1 MSIIQGMPQKI
12 HTRPKRFSSWVE
24 AILLILLMA
33 FIFSGIILVPFH
45 ADEAAYIYMSGDYDV
60 IVKQGNPGAFLLNK
74 EASDQGMRLS
84 IGSILGFSIGLARD
98 VTDMGGS
105 LNNNWDWGY
114 TWSENI
120 QQGNMPNHQLLTLAR
135 ACSALMGALSIFFFF
150 LTTRQLLG
158 SRLPAWVAAILLA
171 THGGILVHFRCAMQ
185 EGPKFLFLTI
195 TLYLASRTLR
205 GLKNGRVH
213 ISIYVLLGLASG
225 LTLAAKQDTVPML
238 LAIYLALALVPVW
251 QKETGRV
258 ILVNI
263 LDLGAATTLALASFL
278 ALTPIFWGWWETV
291 FVLAGFAT
299 LLFQIPP
306 WNVNK
311 AAKPL
316 ALAGCALI
324 VSMTAVSP
332 SLWYR
337 VHIPFSKMMEVRKVI
352 IGGQV
357 DYLMSNNLFYLNTFE
372 NKARFLLTSIVT
384 SSVASSAMYMD
395 STNLGINPIDEQ
407 IAIYEASY
415 LDGRIDTP
423 ILDALIVILFAV
435 GIRVLFRRFSMESLL
450 IFSLLFITTAV
461 LFVSI
466 PLPWQRYFLI
476 LQIPYSMIAGAG
488 AAEIWTWGT
497 TFLDQRTE
505 RKKLKTKNLPL
516 VQEQVQRVG

>member
-1 MSIIQGMPQKI
+1 MSIIQEMLQKI
-12 HTRPKRFSSWVE
+12 HTKPEGLFAWLDATLLVLLTVF
-24 AILLILLMA
+24 IL
-33 FIFSGIILVPFH
+33 SGITLVPFH
-45 ADEAAYIYMSGDYDV
+45 GDEATYIHMSRDYDV
-60 IVKQGNPGAFLLNK
+60 IVKQGNLGAFLLSTNTD
-74 EASDQGMRLS
+74 ASQGMRLS
-84 IGSILGFSIGLARD
+84 MGSILGFSIGFARD
-98 VTDMGGS
+98 VTGMGGS

-135 ACSALMGALSIFFFF
+135 ACSALMGALSIVFFF
-150 LTTRQLLG
+150 LTTRQLFV
-158 SRLPAWVAAILLA
+158 SRLPAWVATILLA

-185 EGPKFLFLTI
+185 EGPKFLFLI
-195 TLYLASRTLR
+195 VTLYLASRALK
-205 GLKNGRVH
+205 GLKNGRLH
-213 ISIYVLLGLASG
+213 ISTYALLGLASG

-238 LAIYLALALVPVW
+238 LAIYLALALVPIW
-251 QKETGRV
+251 QKETGQA

-263 LDLGAATTLALASFL
+263 LYLGAATTLAFASFL
-278 ALTPIFWGWWETV
+278 ALMPIFWGWWETV

-299 LLFQIPP
+299 LLFQIPA
-306 WNVNK
+306 WNVSK

-324 VSMTAVSP
+324 VGMTVVSP

-337 VHIPFSKMMEVRKVI
+337 IHIPFSKMMEIRKVI

-357 DYLMSNNLFYLNTFE
+357 DYLMSNNLFYLNTIE

-395 STNLGINPIDEQ
+395 TASLGINPINEQ
-407 IAIYEASY
+407 IAIYETSY
-415 LDGRIDTP
+415 LDGRINTP

-435 GIRVLFRRFSMESLL
+435 GIWALFRRFSMESLL

-461 LFVSI
+461 LFASI

-476 LQIPYSMIAGAG
+476 LQIPYSLIAGAG
-488 AAEIWTWGT
+488 AGDVWAWGT
-497 TFLDQRTE
+497 KFIEQPIR
-505 RKKLKTKNLPL
+505 RKN
-516 VQEQVQRVG
+516 